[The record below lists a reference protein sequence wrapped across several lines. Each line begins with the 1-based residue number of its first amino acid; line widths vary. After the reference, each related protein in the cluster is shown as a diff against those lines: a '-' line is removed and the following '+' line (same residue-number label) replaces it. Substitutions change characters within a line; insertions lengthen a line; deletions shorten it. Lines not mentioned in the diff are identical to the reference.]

1 MATEEPKR
9 TWEQPLRD
17 AASHLETDL
26 KNVVKYINDEVVPDV
41 RKNGSEALRMPRQ
54 SFTGWRSEWMTMR
67 EEGLRHLHHRRRRI
81 RRNRDAGRCCLRRGA
96 VGVALTASGCHRET
110 TRAYQQ
116 PPPPPATSTAANHNA
131 KSTRPVHPGDVGTA
145 STTPPPPA
153 PVPEGF
159 GKPVSTEV
167 GMASWYGPPYAGRKG
182 ADGTVYDQNA
192 MTAAH
197 LTLPM
202 GTMVR
207 VTNLTNNES
216 VVVKITDRGPF
227 VRGRIIDLSL
237 AAAKATGVYRA
248 GVAKVKVEA
257 FAAPVRVNAD
267 PGGHWCVQI
276 GAFARESD
284 AMKLKADL
292 MRSLYDGKGDRVSG
306 ADGILGAGQ
315 SEGCG

>member
-1 MATEEPKR
+1 MRARFGCAT
-9 TWEQPLRD
+9 TLS
-17 AASHLETDL
+17 A
-26 KNVVKYINDEVVPDV
+26 I
-41 RKNGSEALRMPRQ
+41 ALM
-54 SFTGWRSEWMTMR
+54 
-67 EEGLRHLHHRRRRI
+67 
-81 RRNRDAGRCCLRRGA
+81 
-96 VGVALTASGCHRET
+96 ASGCHRET
-110 TRAYQQ
+110 TRAYQ
-116 PPPPPATSTAANHNA
+116 PPPPPATSTSANHGGKPA
-131 KSTRPVHPGDVGTA
+131 RPADPGTA
-145 STTPPPPA
+145 PTAAVPPPA
-153 PVPEGF
+153 PVPNSF

-167 GMASWYGPPYAGRKG
+167 GLASWYGPPYAGRKG

-207 VTNLTNNES
+207 VTNLTNNQS

-257 FAAPVRVNAD
+257 FAAPVRGNAD
-267 PGGHWCVQI
+267 PGGKWCVQI

-284 AMKLKADL
+284 AVKLKQDL
-292 MRSLYDGKGDRVSG
+292 LRRYTTAKVIEFPGPTGYWVRVNPKFPDKKNATEV
-306 ADGILGAGQ
+306 ADGIHPKDPAAEPYLIRTD
-315 SEGCG
+315 